1 MDKQPQDFDG
11 FDKAERSSFALF
23 AKIQF
28 LRKLKKVIAELLKNL
43 LYDRGKEIVQIL
55 KLCKQKFQI

>member
-1 MDKQPQDFDG
+1 MDKQPQNFDG

-55 KLCKQKFQI
+55 